1 MNFKTKGLVISPYAL
16 DTDLMAA
23 VRRSQQS
30 HLRIYIPHVT
40 AVVLGWGSKPG
51 VELHLDACIQDRI
64 PVLRRRGGGCAVVI
78 DPGNVILS
86 AALPQGGIS
95 GSRKYFSRF
104 SDWIIEGLRKVGLSE
119 VRPDGIS
126 DLVIGDRKIAGAS
139 LYRSADVLYYSASL
153 LVDPD
158 INLIERYLKHPP
170 REPEYRRGRPHRDF
184 ICGLKSLV
192 SSWDAQMLAQEL
204 RGALGIGDLL
214 ASIDDTAIPG

>member
-1 MNFKTKGLVISPYAL
+1 MISPYAL

-23 VRRSQQS
+23 VRRSRQPR
-30 HLRIYIPHVT
+30 LRIYIPHVT

-51 VELHLDACIQDRI
+51 IELHLDACIEDRI

-104 SDWIIEGLRKVGLSE
+104 SDWIIEGLRKIGLSE
-119 VRPDGIS
+119 VHKEGTS

-139 LYRSADVLYYSASL
+139 LYRSADVLYYSTSL
-153 LVDPD
+153 LVDPHVD
-158 INLIERYLKHPP
+158 LVERYLKHPP
-170 REPEYRRGRPHRDF
+170 REPDYRRGRLHRDF
-184 ICGLKSLV
+184 ICGLKSLGP
-192 SSWDAQMLAQEL
+192 SWDAQMLAQEL

-214 ASIDDTAIPG
+214 ASVDDAAIPG